1 MRYFVLLLTI
11 LLLFGCSK
19 KKQVS
24 DWSLYKSSAE
34 SAIEQLRALK
44 DCNTDDPKSRDR
56 FLALLSSAEAEIRQ
70 FLQSTEQYSELQS
83 RMAIATALED
93 FLMIRRLLG
102 RGQEQDRLLQSADP
116 ELFRLLKER
125 YRLGT
130 ALVLANQEY
139 YFIDSVLHEV
149 WQAASSNIFRAE
161 KRLNEEHIEQI
172 KASKKKQAEKPQ
184 KNGL

>member
-1 MRYFVLLLTI
+1 MRYSILLLAI
-11 LLLFGCSK
+11 LFLFGCSK

-34 SAIEQLRALK
+34 SAIEQLRGLK
-44 DCNTDDPKSRDR
+44 SYNIGDPKSRDQ

-83 RMAIATALED
+83 RIAIETALED

-102 RGQEQDRLLQSADP
+102 SGQGQDRLLQSADP

-130 ALVLANQEY
+130 ALVLANQQY
-139 YFIDSVLHEV
+139 YFIDSALHEV
-149 WQAASSNIFRAE
+149 WQTASGNISKAE

-172 KASKKKQAEKPQ
+172 KASKKKQAEKSQ
-184 KNGL
+184 KNRL